1 MKNPWLI
8 AILNFFFYGL
18 GTLILGKRR
27 AVGALLLVGN
37 LSLRYA
43 DVILSP
49 LGSMPK
55 AAPGMW
61 PFIVGGM
68 AIVGIG
74 CAVDGYRDAT
84 EG

>member
-1 MKNPWLI
+1 VKNPWLI

-27 AVGALLLVGN
+27 AVGALLLLGN

-43 DVILSP
+43 DIVLSP
-49 LGSMPK
+49 LGSASK
-55 AAPGMW
+55 AAPELW

-68 AIVGIG
+68 AVVGIG
-74 CAVDGYRDAT
+74 CAVDGHREAS
-84 EG
+84 EP